1 MAQTSPELELFVRE
15 ALLRGQSRDAIRQAL
30 VVSHQLPIFIARRD
44 VEGRS
49 FVHDPR
55 ARQTTLCSVTSFTV
69 RDGRITAVEYAEPAA
84 DLLPVKKGR
93 GFKVGT

>member
-1 MAQTSPELELFVRE
+1 MPPDNNVPKVPTTSCAAGTMQTSSRPSLML
-15 ALLRGQSRDAIRQAL
+15 ACGQSRCPPPACR
-30 VVSHQLPIFIARRD
+30 PCT
-44 VEGRS
+44 
-49 FVHDPR
+49 PR

-69 RDGRITAVEYAEPAA
+69 RDGRITAVAYAEPAA